1 VRLRSEC
8 RAPLGASLRNLLPSS
23 QTLRGGAWE
32 EEDKGVP
39 TYVTLYRYT
48 QQGVQ
53 SIKESPDRIATA
65 REAARSMGVDLKAI
79 YLTMGQYDL
88 VAVAE
93 APDDETVAK
102 FGLAL
107 GSLGNVRSE
116 TLRAFTEDEF
126 RGLVADLPSL

>member
-1 VRLRSEC
+1 M
-8 RAPLGASLRNLLPSS
+8 
-23 QTLRGGAWE
+23 
-32 EEDKGVP
+32 P

-48 QQGVQ
+48 QQGAQ
-53 SIKESPDRIATA
+53 NIKDSPDRISAA
-65 REAARSMGVDLKAI
+65 RDAARSMGVDLRAI

-93 APDDETVAK
+93 APDDETVAR

-107 GSLGNVRSE
+107 GSLGNVRTE

-126 RGLVADLPSL
+126 RGLVADLPGL